1 MATALVQ
8 PLRGHLRV
16 PERPGRADGY
26 AGRGPPKPC
35 RVAPPA
41 PRGGGCLNGLLPS
54 LIFGAWQPGGL
65 PGCFFSR
72 YPPTLALNLSTGL
85 LFG

>member
-8 PLRGHLRV
+8 PLRGHLREA
-16 PERPGRADGY
+16 ERPGRADGY

-41 PRGGGCLNGLLPS
+41 PRGGGCLNGLLAR
-54 LIFGAWQPGGL
+54 GA
-65 PGCFFSR
+65 FSH
-72 YPPTLALNLSTGL
+72 P
-85 LFG
+85 